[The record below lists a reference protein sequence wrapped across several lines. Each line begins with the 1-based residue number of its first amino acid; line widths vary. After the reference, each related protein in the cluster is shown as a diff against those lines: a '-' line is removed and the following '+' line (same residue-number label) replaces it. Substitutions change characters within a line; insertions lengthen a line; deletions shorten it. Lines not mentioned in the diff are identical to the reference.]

1 MQTLQPSVI
10 VVEPRPRWTP
20 ELQRQFLGES
30 VRVRQCVTFADLR
43 QLADGRSVVVLD
55 LDAAPADVLQ
65 FLGRCL
71 RRRRT
76 ICTIA
81 LGSPQTAELEWMLRD
96 LGTLEFVVDIP
107 TGKRLAHLC
116 RRQWTLDGRKPQ

>member
-1 MQTLQPSVI
+1 MQTVEPSII

-30 VRVRQCVTFADLR
+30 VRVRQCATFTNLR
-43 QLADGRSVVVLD
+43 ILAEGCSVVVLD

-65 FLGRCL
+65 FLGRCV
-71 RRRRT
+71 RRSHP
-76 ICTIA
+76 ICTIT

-96 LGTLEFVVDIP
+96 LGTLEFAVDIP
-107 TGKRLAHLC
+107 TGKRLANLC
-116 RRQWTLDGRKPQ
+116 RRQWTVDGR